1 MDAGSVELELI
12 LTGLSQVKKDL
23 DKFERN
29 AKKSAAE
36 AEKGWKKLKRTVD
49 GFGRSVVGIA
59 AALGAGAFFKAAI
72 TEALDFDRAV
82 TKLNATLGKGGTQ
95 VILSQLR
102 RTSEEYGVS
111 LKGLTDNFGSF
122 TAAATRANIPI
133 AQQLGLFEQI
143 TKSSVALGL
152 GNNDLK
158 LIFNAL
164 SQTASKG
171 VVSMEE
177 LRQQLGER
185 LPTALAALS
194 LGLGK
199 TQKEVIDLVSSGSL
213 SARDFVPAL
222 TTGLAQLGE
231 DVDLSGAA
239 ADFRKFQAQ
248 LEEFMRQL
256 GDVLLPGVINALNI
270 LTKTM
275 SNANLGNLAEEVY
288 DIPIN
293 TFGGEANKEF
303 VKGLEDIRIE
313 AGLTEK
319 EMKKLWK
326 AALNQANGSTTSSL
340 FGTSS
345 AIGNEEKSMKA
356 LLEVIKEYRKE
367 KENPIKQKD
376 ERINEANRLLRLEE
390 DRVKALAASNEEAK
404 RAEALALQQAKVLY
418 GPQTQAIIAS
428 QIKLAQAQREAAMFK
443 DPTTDAAKGAASA
456 QLVAAEEAAQ
466 TIKEA
471 YKEARNTAIE
481 AADALG
487 EARST
492 RAKQLFDKDSGINQF
507 LGGRAL
513 GARRKEGIQLQKN
526 EAGRLKRE
534 LVKSFAESG
543 NFLAARQIGSKRF
556 GSFDERQKFIDAARD
571 ELYGQKAL
579 VTANEKLTQALGD
592 LNTTIIR
599 GFDGGSTAQKEDYRA
614 LKDSIDSLVQKDW
627 SVGVEARLEADGSIS
642 VQNALS

>member
-1 MDAGSVELELI
+1 MSVEAGSVELELI
-12 LTGLSQVKKDL
+12 LTGLKQVERDL
-23 DKFERN
+23 KRFERQSQRS
-29 AKKSAAE
+29 AKKAQRSF
-36 AEKGWKKLKRTVD
+36 EKLNQTVS
-49 GFGRSVVGIA
+49 GFGRSIAGVA
-59 AALGAGAFFKAAI
+59 AALGAGAFFKAAV

-82 TKLNATLGKGGTQ
+82 TKLNATLGKDGTQ

-111 LKGLTDNFGSF
+111 LKGLADNFGSF

-164 SQTASKG
+164 AQTASKG

-199 TQKEVIDLVSSGSL
+199 TQKEVIDLVSSGNL
-213 SARDFVPAL
+213 SAQDFVPAL
-222 TTGLAQLGE
+222 TTGLAQLGS
-231 DVDLSGAA
+231 DIDLSGSA
-239 ADFRKFQAQ
+239 ADFRRFQAQ

-256 GDVLLPGVINALNI
+256 GDVLLPGLINGLNL
-270 LTKTM
+270 LTKTL

-319 EMKKLWK
+319 EMRKLWN
-326 AALNQANGSTTSSL
+326 AALNRANGGATAGL

-345 AIGNEEKSMKA
+345 AIGNEERSMKA

-367 KENPIKQKD
+367 KENPIKEKD
-376 ERINEANRLLRLEE
+376 ARIQEA
-390 DRVKALAASNEEAK
+390 
-404 RAEALALQQAKVLY
+404 
-418 GPQTQAIIAS
+418 
-428 QIKLAQAQREAAMFK
+428 F
-443 DPTTDAAKGAASA
+443 TDTD
-456 QLVAAEEAAQ
+456 E
-466 TIKEA
+466 
-471 YKEARNTAIE
+471 
-481 AADALG
+481 
-487 EARST
+487 
-492 RAKQLFDKDSGINQF
+492 F
-507 LGGRAL
+507 
-513 GARRKEGIQLQKN
+513 
-526 EAGRLKRE
+526 
-534 LVKSFAESG
+534 
-543 NFLAARQIGSKRF
+543 RQS
-556 GSFDERQKFIDAARD
+556 
-571 ELYGQKAL
+571 
-579 VTANEKLTQALGD
+579 
-592 LNTTIIR
+592 
-599 GFDGGSTAQKEDYRA
+599 
-614 LKDSIDSLVQKDW
+614 
-627 SVGVEARLEADGSIS
+627 
-642 VQNALS
+642 

>member
-1 MDAGSVELELI
+1 MSVEAGSVELELI
-12 LTGLSQVKKDL
+12 LTGLKQVERDL
-23 DKFERN
+23 KRFERQSQRS
-29 AKKSAAE
+29 AKKAQRSF
-36 AEKGWKKLKRTVD
+36 EKLNQTVS
-49 GFGRSVVGIA
+49 GFGRSIAGVA
-59 AALGAGAFFKAAI
+59 AALGAGAFFKAAV

-82 TKLNATLGKGGTQ
+82 TKLNATLGKDGTQ

-111 LKGLTDNFGSF
+111 LKGLADNFGSF

-164 SQTASKG
+164 AQTASKG

-199 TQKEVIDLVSSGSL
+199 TQKEVIDLVSSGNL
-213 SARDFVPAL
+213 SAQDFVPAL
-222 TTGLAQLGE
+222 TTGLAQLGS
-231 DVDLSGAA
+231 DIDLSGSA
-239 ADFRKFQAQ
+239 ADFRRFQAQ

-256 GDVLLPGVINALNI
+256 GDVLLPGLINGLNL
-270 LTKTM
+270 LTKTL

-319 EMKKLWK
+319 EMRKLWN
-326 AALNQANGSTTSSL
+326 AALNRANGGATAGL

-345 AIGNEEKSMKA
+345 AIGNEERSMKA

-367 KENPIKQKD
+367 KENPIKEKD
-376 ERINEANRLLRLEE
+376 ARIQEANRLLKLEE
-390 DRVKALAASNEEAK
+390 DRVKALAASNEELK
-404 RAEALALQQAKVLY
+404 RSEALALQQANSLSGFFAVLEM
-418 GPQTQAIIAS
+418 
-428 QIKLAQAQREAAMFK
+428 L
-443 DPTTDAAKGAASA
+443 
-456 QLVAAEEAAQ
+456 
-466 TIKEA
+466 
-471 YKEARNTAIE
+471 
-481 AADALG
+481 
-487 EARST
+487 
-492 RAKQLFDKDSGINQF
+492 
-507 LGGRAL
+507 
-513 GARRKEGIQLQKN
+513 
-526 EAGRLKRE
+526 
-534 LVKSFAESG
+534 
-543 NFLAARQIGSKRF
+543 
-556 GSFDERQKFIDAARD
+556 
-571 ELYGQKAL
+571 
-579 VTANEKLTQALGD
+579 
-592 LNTTIIR
+592 
-599 GFDGGSTAQKEDYRA
+599 
-614 LKDSIDSLVQKDW
+614 
-627 SVGVEARLEADGSIS
+627 
-642 VQNALS
+642 

>member
-1 MDAGSVELELI
+1 VDAGSVELELI

-29 AKKSAAE
+29 AKKSADE
-36 AEKGWKKLKRTVD
+36 AEKGWKKLQKTVD

-82 TKLNATLGKGGTQ
+82 TKLNATLGKDGTQ
-95 VILSQLR
+95 VIISQLR
-102 RTSEEYGVS
+102 RASEEYGVS
-111 LKGLTDNFGSF
+111 LKSLTDNFGSF

-213 SARDFVPAL
+213 SAQDFVPAL
-222 TTGLAQLGE
+222 TTGLAQLGS
-231 DVDLSGAA
+231 DIDLSGAA
-239 ADFRKFQAQ
+239 SDFRTFQAQ

-256 GDVLLPGVINALNI
+256 GDVLLPGVIDALNI

-293 TFGGEANKEF
+293 TFGGDANKEF

-319 EMKKLWK
+319 EMKKLWN
-326 AALNQANGSTTSSL
+326 AALNKANGSTTSSL

-345 AIGNEEKSMKA
+345 AIGNEERSMKA

-367 KENPIKQKD
+367 KENPIKKKD
-376 ERINEANRLLRLEE
+376 ARIIEANRLLRLEE

-443 DPTTDAAKGAASA
+443 DTTTTEAQDAASA

-507 LGGRAL
+507 LSGGAL

-534 LVKSFAESG
+534 LVKSFAEAG
-543 NFLAARQIGSKRF
+543 NFMAARQIGAKRF

-579 VTANEKLTQALGD
+579 ITANEKLQKALTD
-592 LNTTIIR
+592 LNTTIIK